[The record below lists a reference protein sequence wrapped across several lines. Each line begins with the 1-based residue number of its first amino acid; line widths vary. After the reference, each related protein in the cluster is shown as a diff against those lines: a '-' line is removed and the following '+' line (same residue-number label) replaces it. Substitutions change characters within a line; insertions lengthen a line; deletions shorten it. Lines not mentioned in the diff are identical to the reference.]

1 MDILLALFDS
11 TLGRARSCLDWRKV
25 VVLRVLSVACFH
37 IVRLFI
43 NLAAAPTVFGNFPEV
58 ARSLVPIGLLGMLV
72 SVKAN
77 QIGETSTVKAAHG
90 QWLLRGELKT
100 IRRAPVEDPI
110 GSIRAQGAAGFAW
123 LLGRPGAFRCRG
135 RDCRPKRT

>member
-77 QIGETSTVKAAHG
+77 LRAGTTTSTVAH
-90 QWLLRGELKT
+90 QHSALLKDL
-100 IRRAPVEDPI
+100 
-110 GSIRAQGAAGFAW
+110 GA
-123 LLGRPGAFRCRG
+123 LGRAVVVGRVTVLQRRCGEGSARPLAELGAVAGGVCE
-135 RDCRPKRT
+135 PSAA